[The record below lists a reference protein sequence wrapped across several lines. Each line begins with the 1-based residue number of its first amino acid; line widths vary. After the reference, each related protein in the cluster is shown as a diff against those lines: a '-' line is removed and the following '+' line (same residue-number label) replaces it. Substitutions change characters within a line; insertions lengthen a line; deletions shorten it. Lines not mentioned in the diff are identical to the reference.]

1 VLPADTL
8 WPDTAALRITRWYD
22 ATPDEVFR
30 AFTDPD
36 LLRQWWGPRGFIFEQ
51 LDFPAA
57 EGRPYSVR
65 LRSPDGTSFAHEG
78 VFLQVDAPRALAYSW
93 RWTEGPLDRAE
104 TLVQLTFVPERQGV
118 TVSLCHSRFANQDEC
133 DKHVGWVQSFDQLG
147 VLLEGPAG

>member
-1 VLPADTL
+1 MLPAESL

-36 LLRQWWGPRGFIFEQ
+36 LLRQWWGPRGFTFEQ

-65 LRSPDGTSFAHEG
+65 LRSPDGTPFAHEG
-78 VFLQVDAPRALAYSW
+78 VFLQVDAPRALTYSW

-104 TLVQLTFVPERQGV
+104 TLVELTFVPERAGV

-133 DKHVGWVQSFDQLG
+133 GKHVGWFQSFDQLA
-147 VLLEGPAG
+147 VLLAQPAP